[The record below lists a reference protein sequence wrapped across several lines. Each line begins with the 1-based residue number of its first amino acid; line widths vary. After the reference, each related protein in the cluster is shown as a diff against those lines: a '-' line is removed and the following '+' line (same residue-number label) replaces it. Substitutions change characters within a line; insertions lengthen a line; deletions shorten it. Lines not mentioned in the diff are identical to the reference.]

1 MSMLDEIA
9 DQTEHAGNLAARAGY
24 IRVEANGSQKYL
36 SFYKMVLI
44 PVALGSLLIPVIGI
58 FPSIWA
64 EECAGL
70 HDDAKAMQM
79 FGTRYKRPARMYFAY
94 ALIGRRGIAV
104 SLPAIVGIAGGLLV
118 AGAFALGLVSSG
130 EVWAGTELWSA
141 VNAGY
146 VIKKYFQAT
155 KAARVARGA
164 ADYMQQKQN
173 GTGDVT

>member
-9 DQTEHAGNLAARAGY
+9 AQAEHAENLTSRAGY
-24 IRVEANGSQKYL
+24 IRVEAQGNQKYL
-36 SFYKMVLI
+36 RFYKRVLI
-44 PVALGSLLIPVIGI
+44 PVALGSLFLPVIGV
-58 FPSIWA
+58 FPSVWA

-70 HDDAKAMQM
+70 HDNSDGMLM
-79 FGTRYKRPARMYFAY
+79 FGGRYKRPARMYLAY
-94 ALIGRRGIAV
+94 SLVGRRGIAV
-104 SLPAIVGIAGGLLV
+104 TLPLLVGFAGGLLV
-118 AGAFALGLVSSG
+118 TGAFALGLVDSG

-173 GTGDVT
+173 GTGDMT

>member
-1 MSMLDEIA
+1 MLDEIA
-9 DQTEHAGNLAARAGY
+9 DQAEHAESLNARAGY

-36 SFYKMVLI
+36 RFYKYVLI
-44 PVALGSLLIPVIGI
+44 PVALGSLLIPVLGI

-70 HDDAKAMQM
+70 HGNSDGMLM
-79 FGTRYKRPARMYFAY
+79 FGGRYKRPARMYLAY

-118 AGAFALGLVSSG
+118 SGAIALGLVSGG
-130 EVWAGTELWSA
+130 EVLTGTELWSGI
-141 VNAGY
+141 NAGY

-155 KAARVARGA
+155 KAARAAQGA
-164 ADYMQQKQN
+164 HEYLKEQQGGN
-173 GTGDVT
+173 